1 MGTGIGIAP
10 SVMINRIVH
19 QNGVPQG
26 GHLLEVAR
34 LRAEM
39 MQAQAENAAARR
51 PTSSG
56 AKAERSGG
64 PLGGDAPASASSR
77 EGTSGPS

>member
-19 QNGVPQG
+19 EKAVPQG

-34 LRAEM
+34 LRGQM
-39 MQAQAENAAARR
+39 MQTQAENAASPL
-51 PTSSG
+51 PTTQPAEAPVNG
-56 AKAERSGG
+56 AEVD
-64 PLGGDAPASASSR
+64 LLV
-77 EGTSGPS
+77 

>member
-19 QNGVPQG
+19 EKGVPQG

-34 LRAEM
+34 LRGEM
-39 MQAQAENAAARR
+39 MQAQAENAASPV
-51 PTSSG
+51 PTTKPAEAPLNG
-56 AKAERSGG
+56 AEVD
-64 PLGGDAPASASSR
+64 LLV
-77 EGTSGPS
+77 

>member
-10 SVMINRIVH
+10 SIMINRMVH
-19 QNGVPQG
+19 EANVPQA

-39 MQAQAENAAARR
+39 MQTQSENAAAPLPTTR
-51 PTSSG
+51 PSETPING
-56 AKAERSGG
+56 AEVD
-64 PLGGDAPASASSR
+64 LLI
-77 EGTSGPS
+77 